1 MLHHLGGAPLR
12 QQKVLAVSP
21 EGLAIL
27 DNLQKVAAERRR
39 RDADPGLEARTR
51 AVKDYQHRRFAAS
64 YADLLEQPRYAE
76 SSRFFLDEL
85 YGPQDFTDRDAQF
98 ARVVPGLVRIF
109 PHELVV
115 TVRALSELHA
125 LSETM
130 DTSMAARISSPRVD
144 ARAYVAAWQ
153 AVGQPTVRAR
163 QIELM
168 LLVGSALD
176 RYTRNPILRHS
187 LRLMRTPARAA
198 GLSALQSFL
207 ESGFDT
213 FRAMKGADAFLATIS
228 SRERDLAALLFSVD
242 LTSPRAR
249 DELAG
254 LP

>member
-1 MLHHLGGAPLR
+1 MR
-12 QQKVLAVSP
+12 QQKALAVSP

-27 DNLQKVAAERRR
+27 ENLQKVAAERRR
-39 RDADPGLEARTR
+39 REANPGLEASTR
-51 AVKDYQHRRFAAS
+51 AVKEYQHRRFAAT
-64 YADLLEQPRYAE
+64 YADLLQQPRYAE

-109 PHELVV
+109 PHELVG

-130 DTSMAARISSPRVD
+130 DTAMAARVPTPQVD
-144 ARAYVAAWQ
+144 ARIYVAAWQ

-168 LLVGSALD
+168 LAVGSALD

-213 FRAMKGADAFLATIS
+213 FRAMKGADAFLATIA
-228 SRERDLAALLFSVD
+228 SRERDLAAHLFSID
-242 LTSPRAR
+242 LGSPRAAQ
-249 DELAG
+249 ELDG